1 MDIVRD
7 SPDEKHCIDY
17 MESMCWP
24 EGVRCVTGVRIMIPP
39 LFFRISG
46 VACILGGV
54 LIPIFFIIHPGGQ
67 EPATS
72 AVVLATHYAAIHTL
86 AVIGYIAVSFG
97 FVGAFIYQADL
108 MNVLATAGM
117 LLGFAGSTMLVGT
130 FMHDGYDNPYMATIV
145 SGVDLNGHEGGL
157 ERSLDMGIAIGVAGV
172 LFIIGFVVFGIA
184 TIRAAVFPRWC
195 GALLIVGTIITD
207 LPPPPDTRLL
217 HVLTGHPA
225 MLPWALLDF
234 GATTLGIGL
243 IGLGSTMLCNPQ
255 RIATAHQT

>member
-1 MDIVRD
+1 
-7 SPDEKHCIDY
+7 
-17 MESMCWP
+17 
-24 EGVRCVTGVRIMIPP
+24 MIPS

-46 VACILGGV
+46 VACMLGGV

-72 AVVLATHYAAIHTL
+72 TVVLATPYAAIHTL
-86 AVIGYIAVSFG
+86 AVVGYIAVTFG
-97 FVGAFIYQADL
+97 IVGAFIYQADR
-108 MNVLATAGM
+108 MNVFATIGM

-130 FMHDGYDNPYMATIV
+130 FMHDGYDNPYEATIV
-145 SGVDLNGHEGGL
+145 RGVDLNGHEGGL

-184 TIRAAVFPRWC
+184 TIRAAVFPRWS
-195 GALLIVGTIITD
+195 GALLIVGAIITD

-225 MLPWALLDF
+225 MLPWGLLDV
-234 GATTLGIGL
+234 GATILGIGL
-243 IGLGSTMLCNPQ
+243 IGLGNTMLREPQ
-255 RIATAHQT
+255 RITKAH